1 MVPWRNS
8 RKPRQRSALAPAA
21 FVDPCLP
28 SRADKA
34 PSADGWIHEIKH
46 DGFRLRIHVRSA
58 RARYGSPANSLPSS
72 ILRLTAPRFGAAGL
86 GGAASCPPIIMR

>member
-1 MVPWRNS
+1 MIVAAEIQIIPAYIPSMVPWRNS

-58 RARYGSPANSLPSS
+58 RARYGSP
-72 ILRLTAPRFGAAGL
+72 RE
-86 GGAASCPPIIMR
+86 